1 MHIVH
6 YAVVVERHQLFSY
19 LVDVFIH
26 RVQVLARVLSILD
39 MDQPV
44 DLIFNFNLFFVEFHA
59 VFTPIEKVVDLS
71 VKICLSR
78 YLLHLCLVI
87 DCVPYRIPVLADVR
101 LQALRLDSVLRGPVR
116 DCS

>member
-59 VFTPIEKVVDLS
+59 VFTPIEKVIDLG
-71 VKICLSR
+71 VKTCLFVEERKPTKKSR
-78 YLLHLCLVI
+78 RIALLVLFFTANQPDVSPSHFKIHLC
-87 DCVPYRIPVLADVR
+87 
-101 LQALRLDSVLRGPVR
+101 RGT
-116 DCS
+116 